1 MQLKLLINSLVSR
14 TGDWHLNSRFSVD
27 FLVDVMMNSSVS
39 ENIDDF
45 IDVTFS
51 GKWFVRQA
59 TSHQLT

>member
-45 IDVTFS
+45 IDVTIS
-51 GKWFVRQA
+51 RKWFERQA